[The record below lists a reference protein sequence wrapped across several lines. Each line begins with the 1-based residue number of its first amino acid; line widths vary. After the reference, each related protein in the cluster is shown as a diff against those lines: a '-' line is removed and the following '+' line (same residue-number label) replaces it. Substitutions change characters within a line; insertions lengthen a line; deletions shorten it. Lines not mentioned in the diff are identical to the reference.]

1 MVEKL
6 YFFFPFLSNYHDEKK
21 VCVYI
26 YIYIYKFL
34 LIEYTKF
41 NYLKK
46 EKKAIWH
53 CLYIYIYIKGSLPFG
68 SLDPL
73 VKGYINKEHFLINS
87 LIHFVTDD

>member
-6 YFFFPFLSNYHDEKK
+6 YFFFPLLSNYHDEKK
-21 VCVYI
+21 VCV

-53 CLYIYIYIKGSLPFG
+53 CLYIYIYIYIKGSLPFG